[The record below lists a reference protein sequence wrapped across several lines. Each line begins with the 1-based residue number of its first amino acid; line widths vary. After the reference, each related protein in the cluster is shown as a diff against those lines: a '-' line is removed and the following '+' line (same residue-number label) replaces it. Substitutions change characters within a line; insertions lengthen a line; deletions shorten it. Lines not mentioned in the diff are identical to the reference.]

1 MIKKKNVI
9 YIIPILIWLDNLK
22 YKIKKL
28 SRNYSQ
34 TRVKERKREYYRI
47 QNSIQRLSQNIAD
60 GNRIDIAK
68 YEQLR
73 TELYEYESEKC
84 RGAILR
90 SKAQWANES
99 DKCTKYFLQLEKPRQ
114 ESNTMKGL
122 VDEGIIH
129 SNVDSIMNMQY
140 HFYSKLYSCVD
151 IGCEKKNTFLSF
163 VDRKLNENEIGICDR
178 NVDMDEI
185 VNGQ

>member
-34 TRVKERKREYYRI
+34 TRVKERKRDYYRI
-47 QNSIQRLSQNIAD
+47 QNSIQRLTLNVLN
-60 GNRIDIAK
+60 GNSIDIAK

-73 TELYEYESEKC
+73 TELYEYESEIC

-99 DKCTKYFLQLEKPRQ
+99 DKCTKYFLQLEKARQ
-114 ESNTMKGL
+114 ESNTMKEL
-122 VDEGIIH
+122 VDDERIKH

-163 VDRKLNENEIGICDR
+163 EIGICDR

>member
-1 MIKKKNVI
+1 M
-9 YIIPILIWLDNLK
+9 
-22 YKIKKL
+22 
-28 SRNYSQ
+28 
-34 TRVKERKREYYRI
+34 
-47 QNSIQRLSQNIAD
+47 
-60 GNRIDIAK
+60 
-68 YEQLR
+68 
-73 TELYEYESEKC
+73 
-84 RGAILR
+84 R

-99 DKCTKYFLQLEKPRQ
+99 DKCTKYFLQLEKARQ
-114 ESNTMKGL
+114 ESNTMKEL
-122 VDEGIIH
+122 VDDERIKH

-163 VDRKLNENEIGICDR
+163 EIGICDR